1 MPRYPAVDS
10 NTLTYL
16 LEALRDDYDPALD
29 RSALVQE
36 RVAMV
41 RCYFYGDCSFWVAPT
56 AQIEYAKIK
65 NEAWRKVHDR
75 STKFML
81 QDMPLRTP
89 LALLERRTAELQR
102 HHPAKNDCRVVV
114 ESFFS
119 SLKKGVFSVP
129 SG

>member
-75 STKFML
+75 ST
-81 QDMPLRTP
+81 RATSSNGR
-89 LALLERRTAELQR
+89 LL
-102 HHPAKNDCRVVV
+102 
-114 ESFFS
+114 
-119 SLKKGVFSVP
+119 
-129 SG
+129 